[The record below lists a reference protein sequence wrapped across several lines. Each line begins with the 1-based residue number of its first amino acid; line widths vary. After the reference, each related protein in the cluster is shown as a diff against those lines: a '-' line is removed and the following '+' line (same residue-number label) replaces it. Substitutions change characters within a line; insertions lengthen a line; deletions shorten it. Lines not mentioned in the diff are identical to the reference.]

1 MELSKKLILLLSIF
15 YIFFCTC
22 VDSRAHHHKKKP
34 PAKPSIALP
43 PAPAPEP
50 LSKLGVLSVM
60 SFGAVG
66 DGVSDDTEAFK
77 SAWDSACEEEGP
89 GVIVAPR
96 GYSFKIRST
105 IFAGPC
111 RNGLVLQVDGTIM
124 APDGPEEWPG
134 DYSRRQWLVF
144 YRANGLALQGGGL
157 IDGKGQKWWNLPC
170 KPHRGKNHTT
180 MPGPCDSPVAFRF
193 FMSSN
198 ITVHGIRVRNSP
210 QFHFRFDN
218 CRNVTVDS
226 VSIRSPALSP
236 NTDGIHVEN
245 SVDVNLRN
253 SVISS
258 GDDCVSIGAG
268 SSNIHIRNITCGPS
282 HGISIGSLGRQSSR
296 ACVRNIT
303 VKDCVIKHSDNGLR
317 IKTWQGG
324 SGSVSSVSFVDVLM
338 EAVRNPI
345 IINQYYCLSGGA
357 ACRNQTSAVFVS
369 DVAYQ
374 GIKGS
379 YDSRSPAVHFGC
391 SDAVPCTNI
400 TLAEVELLPAQGE
413 IIAEPFCWNVY
424 GVSRTLTIPP
434 VACLLRGVPRSTMDI
449 ESSGCY

>member
-15 YIFFCTC
+15 YIFFCTR
-22 VDSRAHHHKKKP
+22 VDSRAHYHKKKP
-34 PAKPSIALP
+34 PANPSIALP
-43 PAPAPEP
+43 PAPAPVP
-50 LSKLGVLSVM
+50 LTKLGVHSVM

-77 SAWDSACEEEGP
+77 SAWDSACEEEEP

-96 GYSFKIRST
+96 GYSFKIRSI

-124 APDGPEEWPG
+124 APDGPDEWPQH
-134 DYSRRQWLVF
+134 YSRRQWLVF

-157 IDGKGQKWWNLPC
+157 IDGKGHKWWNLPC

-180 MPGPCDSPVAFRF
+180 MPGPCDSPVVFRF

-198 ITVHGIRVRNSP
+198 IKVHGIRVRNSP

-282 HGISIGSLGRQSSR
+282 HGISIGSLGKQSSR

-324 SGSVSSVSFVDVLM
+324 SGSVSSVSFVNVLM

-345 IINQYYCLSGGA
+345 IINQYYCLGGG

-369 DVAYQ
+369 DVAYE

-413 IIAEPFCWNVY
+413 IIADPFCWNVY